1 MKSAFRGYHPP
12 TSSEIDELWES
23 GLIVLDTNALLHLF
37 RYSASSRDELL
48 ELLKKYQDR
57 IWMPHQVGSEFHRIR
72 LSVPVKEHESF
83 AHVESVLQTSRARIL
98 QSLDAL
104 ERPALEAARI
114 EKLAKKHLKKIERG
128 LRKIKKDH
136 VDAVLSKEAHA
147 QTFATVSTLYE
158 GRVGPA
164 FDDAR
169 IKQTATIGA
178 ERYRRKVPPGYAD
191 QSKDESRKYGDLVL
205 WLQMLDEGEARSLP
219 MLFITDDL
227 KVDWWDLSGGSPSGP
242 RAELVEEYYQA
253 TDKRVHFLT
262 PRDFLAE
269 AKNRGE
275 KISDAT
281 VDEARKVTR
290 SGSAYASLF
299 GNTGR
304 GLADLITGN
313 APASMMDALRAQTI
327 SPSAYSVADILGLST
342 NPGVLQQINRN
353 MNGLRGVSEA
363 INRIGAPYTADT
375 LGAQLERDERLRS
388 WISERDPHGVMD
400 SSALASEYWQ
410 LMARQREERSRH
422 LAAEAELEAL
432 DGKSVSDDGEA
443 ERTEE

>member
-12 TSSEIDELWES
+12 TNSEMRELWKS

-37 RYSASSRDELL
+37 RYSESSRDELL

-83 AHVESVLQTSRARIL
+83 AHVESVLQSSRARIL

-147 QTFATVSTLYE
+147 RTFAIVSTLYE

-169 IKQTATIGA
+169 VKQTATLGA
-178 ERYRRKVPPGYAD
+178 ERYKRKVPPGYAD

-205 WLQMLDEGEARSLP
+205 WLQMLDEGRARSLP

-227 KVDWWDLSGGSPSGP
+227 KVDWWDLSGGGPSGP

-253 TDKRVHFLT
+253 ADKRVHFLT

-269 AKNRGE
+269 AKDRGE

-281 VDEARKVTR
+281 VEEARKVTR
-290 SGSAYASLF
+290 SGSAYAALL

-304 GLADLITGN
+304 GLADLIAGN
-313 APASMMDALRAQTI
+313 AAATMMDALRAQTI
-327 SPSAYSVADILGLST
+327 SPSSRSVADILGLSN
-342 NPGVLQQINRN
+342 NPGVLELNRT
-353 MNGLRGVSEA
+353 MSGLRGVNET
-363 INRIGAPYTADT
+363 INRIGAPYTDNT
-375 LGAQLERDERLRS
+375 LRAQLERDERLRS
-388 WISERDPHGVMD
+388 WMLSRDPHGVMH
-400 SSALASEYWQ
+400 SSVLASEYWR
-410 LMARQREERSRH
+410 LMAHQNEERARH
-422 LAAEAELEAL
+422 LAPEAEPEIL
-432 DGKSVSDDGEA
+432 DGESVPDDGDA
-443 ERTEE
+443 ERTEA